1 MKIALLGSAGSVARA
16 PFHDERYQAWKQ
28 GRVDLIQQA
37 HDQVHGDFDIWG
49 CSPGCWAVCPRA
61 TRWFEVHRWEA
72 GVSWFSPEYVQFL
85 RNFKGPVY
93 TGGVVPEIPNHVVY
107 PIDYIEA
114 KFSSYFLTSSLAHMA
129 ALAIDT
135 IEKIRLAR
143 DSHRELQRDIARMQE
158 REAHGLPPPER
169 HGEAMRVHHDLP
181 PGIDPAELLKDDSD
195 DIIGMWGVDM
205 AASEEYAY
213 QRPGCQFFVLE
224 ALRRGIGFY
233 LPPESDLM
241 RPQPVYG
248 ISEWDHNYIK
258 LTSRAREL
266 SARGAQM
273 AQQKHEAELQ
283 LAGLQGEQHAL
294 NYFVSTWTSA
304 YGMEAGKVVRIEPG
318 TGLGSGITSLDGRP
332 IESVQAATENQYDKW
347 KRGQVMAAMY
357 GGAAGGAMAGQDAKR
372 PENKTTPVYTG
383 ADVLSTGVAP
393 IAEVG
398 MTATECAESLL
409 KGPPQT
415 VYARRPASFSEEVV
429 QSRPRKAAKAK
440 PKAAKR
446 RR

>member
-28 GRVDLIQQA
+28 GRVDLIQKA

-49 CSPGCWAVCPRA
+49 CSPGCWSVCPRA

-85 RNFKGPVY
+85 RSFKGPVY

-114 KFSSYFLTSSLAHMA
+114 KFSSYFLTSSLAHMC

-135 IEKIRLAR
+135 IESIRLAR
-143 DSHRELQRDIARMQE
+143 AKVRAGIVPETI
-158 REAHGLPPPER
+158 GLP
-169 HGEAMRVHHDLP
+169 A
-181 PGIDPAELLKDDSD
+181 GIDRSELYKDDSD
-195 DIIGMWGVDM
+195 DVIGMWGVDM

-332 IESVQAATENQYDKW
+332 IESVQAAS
-347 KRGQVMAAMY
+347 RGQPLTIRDLY
-357 GGAAGGAMAGQDAKR
+357 GRTEVIRAMAG
-372 PENKTTPVYTG
+372 EPVYAPPTE
-383 ADVLSTGVAP
+383 VLSTAAAP
-393 IAEVG
+393 SA
-398 MTATECAESLL
+398 
-409 KGPPQT
+409 P
-415 VYARRPASFSEEVV
+415 
-429 QSRPRKAAKAK
+429 AKAK